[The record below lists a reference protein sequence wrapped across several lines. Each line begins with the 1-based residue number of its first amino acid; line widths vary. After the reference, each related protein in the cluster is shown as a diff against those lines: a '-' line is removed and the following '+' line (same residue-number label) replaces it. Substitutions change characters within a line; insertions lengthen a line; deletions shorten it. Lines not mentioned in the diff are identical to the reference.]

1 MHGTLVRKFLDLM
14 QEYQA
19 MLTKY
24 DKKFRDKAYKEVQ
37 IGTHTAINIPHTHRA
52 GIMFL
57 CVCVVCVC
65 VCVCVVCAVAPD
77 ASPEDIDEV
86 LESGEEAIFQKHI
99 MEDRKHAKAKQTL
112 DYLKEKHNDL
122 LALEKSITELN
133 QVPTARTHHRTRAPP
148 HTHI

>member
-1 MHGTLVRKFLDLM
+1 MCASCVR
-14 QEYQA
+14 
-19 MLTKY
+19 
-24 DKKFRDKAYKEVQ
+24 RVS
-37 IGTHTAINIPHTHRA
+37 
-52 GIMFL
+52 
-57 CVCVVCVC
+57 CVVVSS
-65 VCVCVVCAVAPD
+65 CAVAPD

-133 QVPTARTHHRTRAPP
+133 QVPNRTRTHHRTRTTARAV
-148 HTHI
+148 